1 MAPQRLKVPLTYRLT
16 LWMLLAST
24 LLVSAMVARVVYP
37 PSKVRIMSP
46 MPIVSPL
53 VIRAGDS
60 IEFIID
66 YCSDSDVFGWVG
78 GVFASTGKIYPLI
91 GKWPATLPPGC
102 HVVREVIAT
111 PQTLA
116 PGSYKFY
123 MAREYAPTV
132 IATTQTHVETTPFT
146 VID

>member
-1 MAPQRLKVPLTYRLT
+1 MPPQRLKVPLTYRIT
-16 LWMLLAST
+16 LWMLLVST

-37 PSKVRIMSP
+37 PHALRIKSP

-53 VIRAGDS
+53 VIRAGDP
-60 IEFIID
+60 IEFVID
-66 YCSDSDVFGWVG
+66 YCVDEDVFGWVG
-78 GVFASTGKIYPLI
+78 GVFASGGRIFPLI

-102 HVVREVIAT
+102 HVVRQVIAT
-111 PQTLA
+111 PTTLA

-123 MAREYAPTV
+123 MSRDYAPTV